1 MINKILV
8 SQPKPSSDKSPYY
21 DIASDLGVELV
32 FRPFFKVEGLTA
44 KEFRQQKINLLDYT
58 AVVFTSRHAVDN
70 FFNLA
75 KEMRITIPEDMKY
88 FCVIETIALYIQKY
102 VQYRKRKVFFGTTGK
117 IDSLIPT
124 MLKHKGEKYLVPQS
138 SVHNDSISALL
149 DANKLKHKE
158 CVMYRT
164 VSNGLTDEEV
174 KNFDYDMLIFFSPT
188 GVKALKEK
196 IPDFKQGDVKVA
208 AFGPATAKEVEAQGL
223 KLDLQAPSM
232 QHTSMTGALRD
243 YLEKQKKS
251 K

>member
-164 VSNGLTDEEV
+164 VTRDFEEPLPI
-174 KNFDYDMLIFFSPT
+174 DHDIILFFSPY
-188 GVKALKEK
+188 GIRSVKELYPDFEQGDRVVGSLGSLTTESLKERG
-196 IPDFKQGDVKVA
+196 IRVDF
-208 AFGPATAKEVEAQGL
+208 TAPTPEC
-223 KLDLQAPSM
+223 PSM
-232 QHTSMTGALRD
+232 VVA
-243 YLEKQKKS
+243 LEKYLS
-251 K
+251 EHAE

>member
-21 DIASDLGVELV
+21 DIATDLGVELV

-75 KEMRITIPEDMKY
+75 KDMRITIPEDMKY

-138 SVHNDSISALL
+138 SVHTDSISELL

-188 GVKALKEK
+188 GVKALKEN

-223 KLDLQAPSM
+223 KLDLQAPST